1 MAKVL
6 TFTACAAAVGVALY
20 AAAGY
25 VGVPYAVRTVIEKNV
40 SELLNRTVTLDDVRF
55 NPWTWVFELRGLT
68 IPEEGSDP
76 LLSLG
81 LLRIDASSQTL
92 FKLAPVLDEITIDG
106 LKVNAVVNEKN
117 RRELEKL
124 LGGNDADKATQT
136 AAKSADSSDAGL
148 PQFALY
154 NITVANSSL
163 RYQDKSQGIDES
175 LTDLSVKLPFV
186 STMESA
192 RESLVTPALSL
203 KLNGSAIE
211 ATGTTK
217 PFGKKSRGSAQPQ
230 GAAT

>member
-92 FKLAPVLDEITIDG
+92 FKPPYSTKSRL
-106 LKVNAVVNEKN
+106 
-117 RRELEKL
+117 
-124 LGGNDADKATQT
+124 T
-136 AAKSADSSDAGL
+136 ASRSMPSSMKKIAENL
-148 PQFALY
+148 R
-154 NITVANSSL
+154 NSSAEMTPTRQLKQL
-163 RYQDKSQGIDES
+163 RNPQIHLTPVFLSSRSTTSPLRTVHCATKTNHRALMSHS
-175 LTDLSVKLPFV
+175 LTY
-186 STMESA
+186 
-192 RESLVTPALSL
+192 R
-203 KLNGSAIE
+203 
-211 ATGTTK
+211 
-217 PFGKKSRGSAQPQ
+217 
-230 GAAT
+230 

>member
-106 LKVNAVVNEKN
+106 LKVNAVVNEKIAEN
-117 RRELEKL
+117 LR
-124 LGGNDADKATQT
+124 
-136 AAKSADSSDAGL
+136 
-148 PQFALY
+148 
-154 NITVANSSL
+154 NSSAEMTPTRQLKQL
-163 RYQDKSQGIDES
+163 RNPQIHLTPVFLSSRSTTSPLRTVHCATKTNHRALMSHS
-175 LTDLSVKLPFV
+175 LTY
-186 STMESA
+186 
-192 RESLVTPALSL
+192 R
-203 KLNGSAIE
+203 
-211 ATGTTK
+211 
-217 PFGKKSRGSAQPQ
+217 
-230 GAAT
+230 

>member
-92 FKLAPVLDEITIDG
+92 FKLAPVLDEITS
-106 LKVNAVVNEKN
+106 
-117 RRELEKL
+117 R
-124 LGGNDADKATQT
+124 
-136 AAKSADSSDAGL
+136 SMPSSMKKIAENL
-148 PQFALY
+148 R
-154 NITVANSSL
+154 NSSAEMTPTRQLKQL
-163 RYQDKSQGIDES
+163 RNPQIHLTPVFLSSRSTTSPLRTALCATKTNHRALMSHS
-175 LTDLSVKLPFV
+175 LTY
-186 STMESA
+186 
-192 RESLVTPALSL
+192 R
-203 KLNGSAIE
+203 
-211 ATGTTK
+211 
-217 PFGKKSRGSAQPQ
+217 
-230 GAAT
+230 

>member
-106 LKVNAVVNEKN
+106 LKVNAVVNEKI
-117 RRELEKL
+117 
-124 LGGNDADKATQT
+124 
-136 AAKSADSSDAGL
+136 AANL
-148 PQFALY
+148 R
-154 NITVANSSL
+154 NSSAEMTPTRQLKQL
-163 RYQDKSQGIDES
+163 RNPQIHLTPVFLSSRSTTSPLRTVHCATKTNHRALMSHS
-175 LTDLSVKLPFV
+175 LTY
-186 STMESA
+186 
-192 RESLVTPALSL
+192 R
-203 KLNGSAIE
+203 
-211 ATGTTK
+211 
-217 PFGKKSRGSAQPQ
+217 
-230 GAAT
+230 

>member
-55 NPWTWVFELRGLT
+55 NPWTWVFELSGLT

-106 LKVNAVVNEKN
+106 LKVNAVVNEKIAEN
-117 RRELEKL
+117 LR
-124 LGGNDADKATQT
+124 
-136 AAKSADSSDAGL
+136 
-148 PQFALY
+148 
-154 NITVANSSL
+154 NSSAEMTPTRQLKQL
-163 RYQDKSQGIDES
+163 RNPQIHLTPVFLSSRSTTSPLRTALCATKTNHRALMSHS
-175 LTDLSVKLPFV
+175 LTY
-186 STMESA
+186 
-192 RESLVTPALSL
+192 R
-203 KLNGSAIE
+203 
-211 ATGTTK
+211 
-217 PFGKKSRGSAQPQ
+217 
-230 GAAT
+230 

>member
-106 LKVNAVVNEKN
+106 LKVNAVVNEKIAEN
-117 RRELEKL
+117 LR
-124 LGGNDADKATQT
+124 
-136 AAKSADSSDAGL
+136 
-148 PQFALY
+148 
-154 NITVANSSL
+154 NSSAEMTPTRQLKQL
-163 RYQDKSQGIDES
+163 RNPQIH
-175 LTDLSVKLPFV
+175 LTPVFLSSR
-186 STMESA
+186 STTSPLRTVHCA
-192 RESLVTPALSL
+192 TKTNHRALMSHL
-203 KLNGSAIE
+203 L
-211 ATGTTK
+211 TY
-217 PFGKKSRGSAQPQ
+217 R
-230 GAAT
+230 

>member
-117 RRELEKL
+117 RREMTPTRQLKQL
-124 LGGNDADKATQT
+124 RNPQIHLTPVFLSSRSTTSPLRTALCATKT
-136 AAKSADSSDAGL
+136 NHR
-148 PQFALY
+148 ALM
-154 NITVANSSL
+154 SH
-163 RYQDKSQGIDES
+163 S
-175 LTDLSVKLPFV
+175 LTY
-186 STMESA
+186 
-192 RESLVTPALSL
+192 R
-203 KLNGSAIE
+203 
-211 ATGTTK
+211 
-217 PFGKKSRGSAQPQ
+217 
-230 GAAT
+230 

>member
-106 LKVNAVVNEKN
+106 LKVNAVVNEKIAEN
-117 RRELEKL
+117 LR
-124 LGGNDADKATQT
+124 
-136 AAKSADSSDAGL
+136 
-148 PQFALY
+148 
-154 NITVANSSL
+154 NSSAEMTPTRQLKQL
-163 RYQDKSQGIDES
+163 RNPQIHLTPVFLSSRSTTSPLRTALCATKTNHRALMSHS
-175 LTDLSVKLPFV
+175 LTY
-186 STMESA
+186 
-192 RESLVTPALSL
+192 R
-203 KLNGSAIE
+203 
-211 ATGTTK
+211 
-217 PFGKKSRGSAQPQ
+217 
-230 GAAT
+230 

>member
-40 SELLNRTVTLDDVRF
+40 SELLNRTVTLDEVRF

-106 LKVNAVVNEKN
+106 LKVNAVVNEKIAEN
-117 RRELEKL
+117 LR
-124 LGGNDADKATQT
+124 
-136 AAKSADSSDAGL
+136 
-148 PQFALY
+148 
-154 NITVANSSL
+154 NSSAEMTPTRQLKQPRNPQIHLTPVFLSSRSTTSPL
-163 RYQDKSQGIDES
+163 RTALCATKTNHRALMSHS
-175 LTDLSVKLPFV
+175 LTY
-186 STMESA
+186 
-192 RESLVTPALSL
+192 R
-203 KLNGSAIE
+203 
-211 ATGTTK
+211 
-217 PFGKKSRGSAQPQ
+217 
-230 GAAT
+230 

>member
-92 FKLAPVLDEITIDG
+92 FKLAPVLDDG
-106 LKVNAVVNEKN
+106 RV
-117 RRELEKL
+117 
-124 LGGNDADKATQT
+124 
-136 AAKSADSSDAGL
+136 
-148 PQFALY
+148 P
-154 NITVANSSL
+154 
-163 RYQDKSQGIDES
+163 
-175 LTDLSVKLPFV
+175 
-186 STMESA
+186 
-192 RESLVTPALSL
+192 
-203 KLNGSAIE
+203 
-211 ATGTTK
+211 
-217 PFGKKSRGSAQPQ
+217 
-230 GAAT
+230 

>member
-40 SELLNRTVTLDDVRF
+40 SELLNRTITLDDVRF

-106 LKVNAVVNEKN
+106 LKVNAVVNEKIVEN
-117 RRELEKL
+117 LR
-124 LGGNDADKATQT
+124 
-136 AAKSADSSDAGL
+136 
-148 PQFALY
+148 
-154 NITVANSSL
+154 NSSAEMKPLTQLKPLQNPQIHLTPVCLSSRSTTSPL
-163 RYQDKSQGIDES
+163 RTVHCATKTNHRALMSHS
-175 LTDLSVKLPFV
+175 LTY
-186 STMESA
+186 
-192 RESLVTPALSL
+192 R
-203 KLNGSAIE
+203 
-211 ATGTTK
+211 
-217 PFGKKSRGSAQPQ
+217 
-230 GAAT
+230 

>member
-55 NPWTWVFELRGLT
+55 NPWTWIFELRGLT

-106 LKVNAVVNEKN
+106 LKVNAVVNEKIAEN
-117 RRELEKL
+117 LR
-124 LGGNDADKATQT
+124 
-136 AAKSADSSDAGL
+136 
-148 PQFALY
+148 
-154 NITVANSSL
+154 NSSAEMTPTRQLKQL
-163 RYQDKSQGIDES
+163 RNPQIHLTPVFLSSRSTTSPLRTALCATKTNHRALMSHS
-175 LTDLSVKLPFV
+175 LTY
-186 STMESA
+186 
-192 RESLVTPALSL
+192 R
-203 KLNGSAIE
+203 
-211 ATGTTK
+211 
-217 PFGKKSRGSAQPQ
+217 
-230 GAAT
+230 

>member
-1 MAKVL
+1 M
-6 TFTACAAAVGVALY
+6 GVALY

-106 LKVNAVVNEKN
+106 LKVNAVVNEKI
-117 RRELEKL
+117 
-124 LGGNDADKATQT
+124 
-136 AAKSADSSDAGL
+136 AANL
-148 PQFALY
+148 R
-154 NITVANSSL
+154 NSSAEMTPTRQLKQL
-163 RYQDKSQGIDES
+163 RNPQIHLTPAFLSSRSTTSPLRTVHCATKTNHRALMSHS
-175 LTDLSVKLPFV
+175 LTY
-186 STMESA
+186 
-192 RESLVTPALSL
+192 R
-203 KLNGSAIE
+203 
-211 ATGTTK
+211 
-217 PFGKKSRGSAQPQ
+217 
-230 GAAT
+230 

>member
-106 LKVNAVVNEKN
+106 LKVNAVVNEIIAEN
-117 RRELEKL
+117 LR
-124 LGGNDADKATQT
+124 
-136 AAKSADSSDAGL
+136 
-148 PQFALY
+148 
-154 NITVANSSL
+154 NSSAEMTPTRQLKQL
-163 RYQDKSQGIDES
+163 RNPQIHLTPVFLSSRSTTSPLRTALCATKTNHRALMSHS
-175 LTDLSVKLPFV
+175 LTY
-186 STMESA
+186 
-192 RESLVTPALSL
+192 R
-203 KLNGSAIE
+203 
-211 ATGTTK
+211 
-217 PFGKKSRGSAQPQ
+217 
-230 GAAT
+230 

>member
-1 MAKVL
+1 M
-6 TFTACAAAVGVALY
+6 GVALY

-124 LGGNDADKATQT
+124 LGGNDA
-136 AAKSADSSDAGL
+136 G
-148 PQFALY
+148 
-154 NITVANSSL
+154 NSNSCEI
-163 RYQDKSQGIDES
+163 RRFI
-175 LTDLSVKLPFV
+175 
-186 STMESA
+186 
-192 RESLVTPALSL
+192 
-203 KLNGSAIE
+203 
-211 ATGTTK
+211 
-217 PFGKKSRGSAQPQ
+217 
-230 GAAT
+230 

>member
-20 AAAGY
+20 AAA
-25 VGVPYAVRTVIEKNV
+25 GVPYAVRTVIEKNV

-106 LKVNAVVNEKN
+106 LKVNAVVNEKI
-117 RRELEKL
+117 
-124 LGGNDADKATQT
+124 
-136 AAKSADSSDAGL
+136 AANL
-148 PQFALY
+148 R
-154 NITVANSSL
+154 NSSAEMTPTRQLKQL
-163 RYQDKSQGIDES
+163 RNPQIHLTPVFLSSRSTTSPLRTVHCATKTNHRALMSHS
-175 LTDLSVKLPFV
+175 LTY
-186 STMESA
+186 
-192 RESLVTPALSL
+192 R
-203 KLNGSAIE
+203 
-211 ATGTTK
+211 
-217 PFGKKSRGSAQPQ
+217 
-230 GAAT
+230 